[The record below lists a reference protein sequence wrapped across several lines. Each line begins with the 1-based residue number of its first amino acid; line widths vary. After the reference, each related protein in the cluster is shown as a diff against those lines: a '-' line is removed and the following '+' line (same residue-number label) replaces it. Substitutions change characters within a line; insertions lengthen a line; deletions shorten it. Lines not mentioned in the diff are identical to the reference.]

1 MNGYNKCRGQG
12 SNRHIVRVQN
22 QHMKYN
28 STFSGKACRRHA
40 RQRDSLEYAQPWR
53 VRSSMWYRWR
63 QTSSGSSSQQAFF
76 FRQVAMPL
84 DSNAQTRKKKGKK
97 EIRTLA
103 ESVEDPFAMIETVA
117 SDKQL
122 INASEFRMALP
133 VQGRISERAGST
145 RTMCHDFVGK
155 ISTSQTLGLCI
166 DL

>member
-1 MNGYNKCRGQG
+1 MSQTCEAKRFVGVCAALASPIFDVVPLAAN
-12 SNRHIVRVQN
+12 I
-22 QHMKYN
+22 
-28 STFSGKACRRHA
+28 F
-40 RQRDSLEYAQPWR
+40 RQFKSA
-53 VRSSMWYRWR
+53 
-63 QTSSGSSSQQAFF
+63 GIF

-122 INASEFRMALP
+122 INSSEFRMALP

>member
-1 MNGYNKCRGQG
+1 MSQTCEAKRFVGVCAALASPIFDVVPLAAN
-12 SNRHIVRVQN
+12 I
-22 QHMKYN
+22 
-28 STFSGKACRRHA
+28 F
-40 RQRDSLEYAQPWR
+40 RQFKSAGIFF
-53 VRSSMWYRWR
+53 
-63 QTSSGSSSQQAFF
+63 SSGSHAIGFERTNTQ
-76 FRQVAMPL
+76 
-84 DSNAQTRKKKGKK
+84 KKGKK
-97 EIRTLA
+97 EKRTLA

-122 INASEFRMALP
+122 INSSEFRMALP